1 MKTISDM
8 YDIKINL
15 PDGWQKES
23 EVYEDE
29 SGEMISHLEA
39 HNYDHENKTDLAMMD
54 IYVGTMPEDTTAE
67 DQAFS
72 NYADMVGFSDD
83 DPEGFEPIEKFKFN
97 GRNAFGFSAL
107 CEDDSPM
114 RFISVE
120 LKKDVLAIICI
131 AAKDEDS
138 LAGVFQI
145 VERNLRLAA
154 REG

>member
-1 MKTISDM
+1 M
-8 YDIKINL
+8 YDIKMNL
-15 PDGWQKES
+15 PAGWQKES

-39 HNYDHENKTDLAMMD
+39 HQYDHEQKVDLAMMD
-54 IYVGTMPEDTTAE
+54 IYVGAMPEDTTAE

-83 DPEGFEPIEKFKFN
+83 DPEDFEPIDKFKFN
-97 GRNAFGFSAL
+97 GRNAYGFNAL

-120 LKKDVLAIICI
+120 PKKGVLAIICI
-131 AAKDEDS
+131 AAKNEES
-138 LAGVFQI
+138 LGEVFQL
-145 VERNLRLAA
+145 VERNLRLAE
-154 REG
+154 REA